1 LPQIIA
7 GKSESSIFETKKLFK
22 KITAKIIITSVLEAE
37 LIKLFSNANRYVNFS
52 IANQFYMI
60 CKENNLDFIKVR
72 KIMRDGYERNLNL
85 PTAGFTAGPCL
96 LKDTMQL
103 SSFYKNK
110 FSLGHTA
117 MQINEDIPKFIVND
131 LKKKYN
137 LKKKIIGILGL
148 AFKAET
154 DDIRDSLSIK
164 LLNYLKR
171 MKLKILQS
179 DEYYKS
185 KLNVKKE
192 FLIKNSDIIIIAV
205 PHEKYKKIKFPK
217 KKIIVDIWGITK

>member
-1 LPQIIA
+1 MNRIKIL
-7 GKSESSIFETKKLFK
+7 SIQKVFL
-22 KITAKIIITSVLEAE
+22 L
-37 LIKLFSNANRYVNFS
+37 
-52 IANQFYMI
+52 
-60 CKENNLDFIKVR
+60 KENNLDFNKVR
-72 KIMRDGYERNLNL
+72 NIMRDGYERNLSL

-164 LLNYLKR
+164 LVNYLKR

>member
-1 LPQIIA
+1 
-7 GKSESSIFETKKLFK
+7 
-22 KITAKIIITSVLEAE
+22 
-37 LIKLFSNANRYVNFS
+37 
-52 IANQFYMI
+52 
-60 CKENNLDFIKVR
+60 
-72 KIMRDGYERNLNL
+72 
-85 PTAGFTAGPCL
+85 
-96 LKDTMQL
+96 MQL